1 MVTADAA
8 EPSPAA
14 QPSGTEQVG
23 GEEAPAA
30 AVAAPKPRS
39 SNPFGAA
46 RPREDVLK
54 EQGRDWR
61 KEEAELAHKSIAR
74 YCCSTYHP
82 EHSTR
87 GIPAC

>member
-1 MVTADAA
+1 MVTADVA

-14 QPSGTEQVG
+14 QPSGTEQAG
-23 GEEAPAA
+23 GEEVV

-74 YCCSTYHP
+74 Y
-82 EHSTR
+82 
-87 GIPAC
+87 